1 MNNHALCGPPRLLV
15 PPCKN
20 NIHKNS
26 KMMILHALRHSLE
39 FELLLQNQ
47 HGHKS
52 NEQQTFP
59 SIRTYDPH
67 DTLNTS
73 YYSYTSTILGFMKL
87 VNLES
92 RFDFPHNFIVSAQ
105 QYKIC
110 GQRFQLPVNADV
122 LKKLVALVNCSE
134 SDNAELCGGDEDE
147 RFGLDCISGEHSVK
161 VVGSK
166 KNEEDEG
173 LNSQAS
179 DPPKSEPDNCKIQ
192 LVWMVLLMSKSFVA
206 CFGALVPNFIMGNSV
221 IAGLTVSFF

>member
-1 MNNHALCGPPRLLV
+1 MLDNDGKQR
-15 PPCKN
+15 
-20 NIHKNS
+20 
-26 KMMILHALRHSLE
+26 
-39 FELLLQNQ
+39 
-47 HGHKS
+47 
-52 NEQQTFP
+52 
-59 SIRTYDPH
+59 DPH

-161 VVGSK
+161 SKRVRLLSSMTDKSMGKQGRRGS
-166 KNEEDEG
+166 
-173 LNSQAS
+173 
-179 DPPKSEPDNCKIQ
+179 Q
-192 LVWMVLLMSKSFVA
+192 LSSF
-206 CFGALVPNFIMGNSV
+206 
-221 IAGLTVSFF
+221 